1 MKLKEGFLLRE
12 VAGQT
17 VVLPTGGN
25 LDLDMMITLNETGKF
40 LWERL
45 QEETNVQALVD
56 ALLAE
61 YDVDRPRA
69 EQSVEAF
76 VEKLKK
82 NGLFGIIHMK
92 KKGNG
97 KDVLVVM
104 K

>member
-45 QEETNVQALVD
+45 QEETNVQTLAD

-61 YDVDRPRA
+61 YDVDRSRA

-76 VEKLKK
+76 VEKLKN
-82 NGLFGIIHMK
+82 NGL
-92 KKGNG
+92 
-97 KDVLVVM
+97 LCE
-104 K
+104 

>member
-1 MKLKEGFLLRE
+1 MKLKAGFLLRE

-45 QEETNVQALVD
+45 QEETNVQTLVD

-69 EQSVEAF
+69 EQSVVAF
-76 VEKLKK
+76 VEKLQN
-82 NGLFGIIHMK
+82 NGL
-92 KKGNG
+92 
-97 KDVLVVM
+97 LCE
-104 K
+104 

>member
-12 VAGQT
+12 VAGQI

-45 QEETNVQALVD
+45 QEETNVEALVD
-56 ALLAE
+56 ALLGE

-69 EQSVEAF
+69 EQSVKAF
-76 VEKLKK
+76 VEKLKN
-82 NGLFGIIHMK
+82 NGL
-92 KKGNG
+92 
-97 KDVLVVM
+97 LQE
-104 K
+104 

>member
-12 VAGQT
+12 VAGQV

-25 LDLDMMITLNETGKF
+25 LDLEMMITLNETGKF

-45 QEETNVQALVD
+45 QEETDMQTLVE

-69 EQSVEAF
+69 EKSVEAF
-76 VEKLKK
+76 VEKLK
-82 NGLFGIIHMK
+82 NHGL
-92 KKGNG
+92 
-97 KDVLVVM
+97 LYE
-104 K
+104 

>member
-1 MKLKEGFLLRE
+1 MKLKAGFLLRE

-45 QEETNVQALVD
+45 QEETNVQTLVD

-76 VEKLKK
+76 VEKLKN
-82 NGLFGIIHMK
+82 NGL
-92 KKGNG
+92 
-97 KDVLVVM
+97 LCE
-104 K
+104 

>member
-1 MKLKEGFLLRE
+1 MKLKSGFLLRE
-12 VAGQT
+12 VAGQV

-45 QEETNVQALVD
+45 ESETDVQTLVE

-61 YDVDRPRA
+61 YDVDLPRA
-69 EQSVEAF
+69 EKSVEAF

-82 NGLFGIIHMK
+82 NGL
-92 KKGNG
+92 
-97 KDVLVVM
+97 LCE
-104 K
+104 

>member
-45 QEETNVQALVD
+45 QEETNVQTLVD

-76 VEKLKK
+76 VEKLKN
-82 NGLFGIIHMK
+82 NGL
-92 KKGNG
+92 
-97 KDVLVVM
+97 LCE
-104 K
+104 

>member
-1 MKLKEGFLLRE
+1 MKLKAGFLLRE

-45 QEETNVQALVD
+45 QEETNVQTLVD

-69 EQSVEAF
+69 EQSVVAF
-76 VEKLKK
+76 VEKLKN
-82 NGLFGIIHMK
+82 NGL
-92 KKGNG
+92 
-97 KDVLVVM
+97 LCE
-104 K
+104 

>member
-45 QEETNVQALVD
+45 QEETNVQTLVD

-82 NGLFGIIHMK
+82 NGL
-92 KKGNG
+92 
-97 KDVLVVM
+97 LCE
-104 K
+104 

>member
-45 QEETNVQALVD
+45 QEETNVQTLVD

-69 EQSVEAF
+69 EQSVVAF
-76 VEKLKK
+76 VEKLQN
-82 NGLFGIIHMK
+82 NGL
-92 KKGNG
+92 
-97 KDVLVVM
+97 LCE
-104 K
+104 